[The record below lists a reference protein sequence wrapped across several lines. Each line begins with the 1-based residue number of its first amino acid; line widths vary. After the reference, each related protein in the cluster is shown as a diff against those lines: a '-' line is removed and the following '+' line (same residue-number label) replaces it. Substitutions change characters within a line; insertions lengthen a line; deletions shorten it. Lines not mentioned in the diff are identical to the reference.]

1 MIAYVARQPIFDAK
15 LTVQAYELLIREGL
29 EGILP
34 VREMDVESARVL
46 AASQLLPRL
55 DAVAA
60 GKPIFVRVTRE
71 ILVQGYTEI
80 LPPKATSVQLVDSI
94 KPDREVIDACTRLKR
109 AGYSIVLD
117 NFRLGS
123 DRQALLS
130 LADKVKVNVMEAG
143 ATERAVIAERAR
155 PRNITMVAD
164 RIQTRDIFN
173 EAKAVGYELFEGT
186 FFAQPSIVVG
196 KDIPTSKRSCLQI
209 LGQLHQPDLDVPAL
223 SDIISRE
230 VGLAY
235 KLLRYVNSAAF
246 GWNGSISSIQH
257 ALMLMGSREIR
268 RWASVMALTSITGEE
283 PGEIL
288 SEALLRGRTCEL
300 LAPEADQ
307 AHRAAD
313 LFLLGLFS
321 LLDVILEIPMSEI
334 LENLPI
340 AEDLKSALLGEQG
353 PLREVYELAVDYL
366 AGDWAPV
373 PERAHRLGISES
385 GLPELYEE
393 ALSWCGESRRFA
405 ALAAA

>member
-1 MIAYVARQPIFDAK
+1 MITYVARQPIFDAT

-34 VREMDVESARVL
+34 AREMDVESARVL

-71 ILVQGYTEI
+71 ILVQGYAEI
-80 LPPKATSVQLVDSI
+80 LPPKTTSIQLVDSI
-94 KPDREVIDACTRLKR
+94 KPDRDVIEACNRIKR
-109 AGYSIVLD
+109 AGYRIVLD
-117 NFRLGS
+117 GFRLGS
-123 DRQALLS
+123 DRQALLP
-130 LADKVKVNVMEAG
+130 LANMVKVNVTEAG

-155 PRNITMVAD
+155 PRKITMVAD
-164 RIQTRDIFN
+164 KIQTRDIFS
-173 EAKAVGYELFEGT
+173 ETKAIGYDLFEGV
-186 FFAQPSIVVG
+186 FFAHPSIVVG

-246 GWNGSISSIQH
+246 GWHGSITSIQH

-283 PGEIL
+283 PGELL

-300 LAPEADQ
+300 LASEADQ
-307 AHRAAD
+307 SHRAAD

-321 LLDVILEIPMSEI
+321 LLDAILEIPMAEI
-334 LENLPI
+334 LENLPL
-340 AEDLKSALLGEQG
+340 APDVKAALLGESG
-353 PLREVYELAVDYL
+353 PLREVYQLAVDYL
-366 AGDWAPV
+366 AGEWAPV

-385 GLPELYEE
+385 GLPDLYEE
-393 ALSWCGESRRFA
+393 ALAWCGESRRFA

>member
-29 EGILP
+29 ESILP

-60 GKPIFVRVTRE
+60 GRPIFVRVTRE

-80 LPPKATSVQLVDSI
+80 LPPRTTSVQLVDSI
-94 KPDREVIDACTRLKR
+94 RPDREVIDACNRLKR

-143 ATERAVIAERAR
+143 VTERAVIAERAR

-186 FFAQPSIVVG
+186 FLAQPSIVVG

-209 LGQLHQPDLDVPAL
+209 LGQLHHPDLDVPAL

-246 GWNGSISSIQH
+246 GWSGSISSIQH

-334 LENLPI
+334 LENLPL
-340 AEDLKSALLGEQG
+340 AEDLKSALLGGQG
-353 PLREVYELAVDYL
+353 PLRDVYELAVDYL